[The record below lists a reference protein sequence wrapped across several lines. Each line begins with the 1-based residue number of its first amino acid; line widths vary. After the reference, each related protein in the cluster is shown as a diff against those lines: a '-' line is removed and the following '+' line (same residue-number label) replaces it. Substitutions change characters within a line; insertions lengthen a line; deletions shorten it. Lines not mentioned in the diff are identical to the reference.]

1 MSSNGIRLNGQHW
14 SFHGKQ
20 TCGLLEIKQ
29 HFASSRRPV
38 STQAKDRI
46 GSGRKSRSHQ
56 PLPLLCPIDLCRSL
70 RGQMSTTTAVT
81 TITRR
86 SQPGSVSSAD
96 RCQRRRQRPT
106 FESAYADACIRYKTR
121 PSQAVKINGQ
131 TDTLTVCGDRLR
143 VDDWRAV
150 ADALS
155 VDLSTHH
162 VCLVNRRR
170 TDDGPYRQ
178 YDTYRAAADAPR
190 WVPSRP
196 WSSGPADFSDLLQNL
211 CQYFAN

>member
-1 MSSNGIRLNGQHW
+1 MVVSSNGIRLNGQHW

-20 TCGLLEIKQ
+20 TYKLLEIKR

-38 STQAKDRI
+38 STQAKRPYQGAGTKI
-46 GSGRKSRSHQ
+46 AFAPQ
-56 PLPLLCPIDLCRSL
+56 PLALLCRSL

-81 TITRR
+81 TTTTRR
-86 SQPGSVSSAD
+86 SPPGSVSSAD
-96 RCQRRRQRPT
+96 RFQRRQRPT

-121 PSQAVKINGQ
+121 PSQAVKINGR

-162 VCLVNRRR
+162 VCLANRRR

-178 YDTYRAAADAPR
+178 YDTYRAAADAPK
-190 WVPSRP
+190 
-196 WSSGPADFSDLLQNL
+196 
-211 CQYFAN
+211 